1 MPCSGISGSLYGFIP
16 SFSKESPY
24 CSPSGCINLY
34 FHQQCKRFPF
44 SPQPHQHLLFV
55 DSLMM
60 VFLTG
65 GEGNGNAFQYSYLE
79 NPMDRGAWRPIIHRV
94 TKSWLRLSMH
104 AFWLV
109 WGFDSHFSSKGWCW
123 TSFQHLASFVKNKVP
138 IGKWVY
144 LWAFYFVPL
153 VYMSVYV

>member
-1 MPCSGISGSLYGFIP
+1 MYLYHNFFIHSFVDRHLHCFHVLAIINSAAINSGIHVSFPILVSLGYMLRSEIDGSFGGFIP
-16 SFSKESPY
+16 RFLRKFHTIFH
-24 CSPSGCINLY
+24 SGCINL
-34 FHQQCKRFPF
+34 FSHQQCKRFPF

-94 TKSWLRLSMH
+94 TKSCL
-104 AFWLV
+104 
-109 WGFDSHFSSKGWCW
+109 
-123 TSFQHLASFVKNKVP
+123 
-138 IGKWVY
+138 
-144 LWAFYFVPL
+144 
-153 VYMSVYV
+153 